1 MATIDP
7 NIALGV
13 KPLQIENPMN
23 RYAAMSQIESSQQA
37 NQLNAMKMQ
46 EAQQDMADRNAL
58 RGIPGG
64 INDPDYIAN
73 VAKINPKLAI
83 ALQKDISANRKSG
96 LEATE
101 LENKIT
107 LQDMEQQREAIKSV
121 LFNPSNENI
130 KAYLQNNVL
139 KKKITLQQAEQQFA
153 TVANMDPAQ
162 RKQYYT
168 MLGTKSEE
176 FFKQQAPTTDVKNFL
191 YGQENPEFLKNQVML
206 KRAGASS
213 TQVNLPAQEK
223 AFEIGLGTSQSEE
236 IVKSRNAAKDAR
248 SILQTNEVGR
258 KILNSGTI
266 TGAGADFF
274 VGLNQALKTAG
285 IDAGYADAS
294 ANSQAYGATMASN
307 VGKLIKQY
315 GAGTG
320 LSDAD
325 REFATKA
332 AAGSIKM
339 DEKAIRDVLR
349 INDAAARY
357 VINEHNKNVEGIK
370 TNIPLKVEL
379 PIAEIA
385 LPSAAAI
392 AMLKKDPNLAA
403 QFDAK
408 YGKGAATK
416 ALGK

>member
-37 NQLNAMKMQ
+37 NQLNAIKMQ
-46 EAQQDMADRNAL
+46 EAQQEMADRNAL
-58 RGIPGG
+58 RGISGG

-83 ALQKDISANRKSG
+83 ALQKDISANRKSN

-121 LFNPSNENI
+121 LFNTSDENI
-130 KAYLQNNVL
+130 KAYLQDNVL
-139 KKKITLQQAEQQFA
+139 KKKITPQQAEQQFA
-153 TVANMDPAQ
+153 IVANMNPAQ

-191 YGQENPEFLKNQVML
+191 YGQENPTFANRELQL
-206 KRAGASS
+206 KRAGA
-213 TQVNLPAQEK
+213 TTVNLPAQEK
-223 AFEIGLGTSQSEE
+223 AFEMELGKGQSEE
-236 IVKSRNAAKDAR
+236 IIKSRNAAKDAR

-258 KILNSGTI
+258 NILNSGTI

-294 ANSQAYGATMASN
+294 ANSQAYGAAMASN

-325 REFATKA
+325 REYATKA

-339 DEKAIRDVLR
+339 DEKAIRKVLD
-349 INDAAARY
+349 INDRAARY

-379 PIAEIA
+379 PIAEIVA
-385 LPSAAAI
+385 PSQAAI
-392 AMLKKDPNLAA
+392 DMLKKDPKLKA

-408 YGKGAATK
+408 FGKGAADK